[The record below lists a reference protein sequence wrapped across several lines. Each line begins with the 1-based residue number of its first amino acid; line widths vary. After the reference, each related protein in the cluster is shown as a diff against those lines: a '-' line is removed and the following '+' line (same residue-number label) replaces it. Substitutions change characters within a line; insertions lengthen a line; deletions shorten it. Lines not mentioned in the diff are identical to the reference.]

1 MRKLVEST
9 LVSLDG
15 VIESPDRWSLFDDE
29 ASQLSM
35 QELEGPGQV
44 RHQPRR

>member
-15 VIESPDRWSLFDDE
+15 VIGSPDRWSFFDE
-29 ASQLSM
+29 ESSQRCPSTSPL
-35 QELEGPGQV
+35 G
-44 RHQPRR
+44 R

>member
-15 VIESPDRWSLFDDE
+15 IIGSPDRWSLFDE
-29 ASQLSM
+29 ES
-35 QELEGPGQV
+35 
-44 RHQPRR
+44 RHLAMRNCKGTTP